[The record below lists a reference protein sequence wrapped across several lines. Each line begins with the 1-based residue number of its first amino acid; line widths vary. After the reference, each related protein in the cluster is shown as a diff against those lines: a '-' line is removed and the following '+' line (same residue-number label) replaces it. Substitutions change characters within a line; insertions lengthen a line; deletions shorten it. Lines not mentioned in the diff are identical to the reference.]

1 MGNKV
6 LQADSIYNQF
16 DTDGDGIVTDEE
28 MARAE
33 RMIQIENDDKRQD
46 AQRNMAWLAVISMVT
61 YPLLAFIM
69 PESRLSTLASMSDM
83 LFMSQAGIVAA
94 FFGAQAFMSKK

>member
-1 MGNKV
+1 MAK
-6 LQADSIYNQF
+6 LQADSIYNKF

-28 MARAE
+28 MSRSE
-33 RMIQIENDDKRQD
+33 RMIQIENEDKRQD

-94 FFGAQAFMSKK
+94 FFGSQAFMSKK